1 MLESSDKDNKT
12 VIITIIH
19 MVKKLRNG
27 RYKKRPKL
35 NFWRSSKRAE
45 KKRHVRTTKKDRGRF
60 LIVKKASEKATET
73 CPIY

>member
-1 MLESSDKDNKT
+1 MGPLQR
-12 VIITIIH
+12 V
-19 MVKKLRNG
+19 RNG

-60 LIVKKASEKATET
+60 LIVKKASEKATER